1 MYQNTLYRII
11 DKLINTLRLN
21 GFKSITYGTEKD
33 IDFSKKD
40 ISYPLAHIIMP
51 NGTVNEKTTQLS
63 FIILVADKL
72 DNMRDNAYPEYG
84 TTNAIDI
91 QQDLIVR
98 TSTALKSLD
107 KRYLTSYDSL
117 EIGYDF
123 QYNATFDVFY
133 EDFPELLSGYIF
145 NMVVSMPNMV
155 DDCQPDPSIPG
166 VPSRPQNYGT
176 SGTDGTSGASGT
188 NGTSGTS
195 GSSGI
200 SGTSGSS
207 GISGTSGSSGISPSA
222 SAYLAL
228 SGGTM
233 TGSLIVADHSTSGST
248 AQVVNTIYGTSG
260 TPPVGTY
267 PTGTIYI
274 KYTP

>member
-84 TTNAIDI
+84 ATNAIDI

-117 EIGYDF
+117 EKGYDF

-176 SGTDGTSGASGT
+176 SGTDGTSGKDGET
-188 NGTSGTS
+188 YGTSGTDGTSGKDGVDGIIGSS

-200 SGTSGSS
+200 DGTSGTDGTSGKDGVDGIIGSSGSS
-207 GISGTSGSSGISPSA
+207 GI
-222 SAYLAL
+222 
-228 SGGTM
+228 
-233 TGSLIVADHSTSGST
+233 D
-248 AQVVNTIYGTSG
+248 GTSG
-260 TPPVGTY
+260 TDG
-267 PTGTIYI
+267 
-274 KYTP
+274 